1 MAVNGRPSSFES
13 LTNHDIN
20 ILPSVNLLGNY
31 IRIKVRSLNCNVLCD
46 RHVQTLML
54 STNHYS

>member
-1 MAVNGRPSSFES
+1 MAANGRAYSFES

-20 ILPSVNLLGNY
+20 ILPSANLLGNY
-31 IRIKVRSLNCNVLCD
+31 IQIKVRSLNCNVLCD
-46 RHVQTLML
+46 GHVQTLML